1 MESTVKHSVKE
12 EEGVVLIELEGD
24 VLGLPDAR
32 SLSDLVRTLIQ
43 ENKNSVILDISR
55 VELMNSSGLGILISA
70 LTSVRKAGGDLVM
83 VNITDRIKNL
93 LSITKLSS
101 IIHVYDSVDEAKIYF
116 KERD

>member
-1 MESTVKHSVKE
+1 MECTVKHSVRE
-12 EEGVVLIELEGD
+12 EEGIVLIELEGD

-32 SLSDLVRTLIQ
+32 SLGDLIRTLIQ
-43 ENKNSVILDISR
+43 DNKNDVMLDISR

-70 LTSVRKAGGDLVM
+70 LTSVRKAGGDLVL

-93 LSITKLSS
+93 LSITKLNS
-101 IIHVYDSVDEAKIYF
+101 IIHVCDSVNDAKVYF